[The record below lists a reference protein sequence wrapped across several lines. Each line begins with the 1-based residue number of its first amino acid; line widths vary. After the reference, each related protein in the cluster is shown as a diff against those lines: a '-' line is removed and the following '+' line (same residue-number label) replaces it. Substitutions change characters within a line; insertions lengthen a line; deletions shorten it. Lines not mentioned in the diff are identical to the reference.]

1 MSNNIKDTICVFA
14 WDYPVL
20 NLSRNELRYC
30 CRARPQTLSN
40 DDFKL
45 GTALFNNF
53 IPIKQVR
60 KDLLT
65 GVKNA
70 DCDSCWSI
78 EASGGKGPR
87 SRFDIFVNFVIKNQ
101 VWPELSKE
109 QVIEKLHSLTNEEIE
124 TLVNLES
131 VRMIEISLGNTCD
144 LKCMYCNHHY
154 SSQWATESLKY
165 GEIHIQDV
173 ERELPRIKDTIYE
186 DLWWAWFDK
195 SAGSNASTINFIG
208 GEPLIIDKF
217 YSYSDRIIDFYEN
230 NLTNNSWRDISIVTN
245 FNTPVKLYNKFL
257 TTVKKITAS
266 KQLKL
271 DFNVSCEAIDGR
283 AEFIR
288 TGTDWALMV
297 NNIDKFL
304 AFINENDPSQ
314 SRIIF
319 NFQIALNALC
329 ISDLP
334 NFFKFVI
341 KLQKDTGRRI
351 HLRPN
356 QIAYP
361 EWLNPYILPPSYAKY
376 IDESIAIIEEETKI
390 INDHSKYSPFGR
402 WEAYVSFLKTIKQG
416 IENPNKNNNAK
427 KEFVINIDK
436 LASRRN
442 LNFNKTFP
450 EMIEFYNE
458 CKLLSITK

>member
-1 MSNNIKDTICVFA
+1 MNNIKDTICIFA

-30 CRARPQTLSN
+30 CRARSHTLSD

-45 GTALFNNF
+45 GTSLFNNF
-53 IPIKQVR
+53 TPIKEVR
-60 KDLLT
+60 RDLLS

-70 DCDSCWSI
+70 NCNSCWSI
-78 EASGGKGPR
+78 EASGGQGPR
-87 SRFDIFVNFVIKNQ
+87 SRFDSFVNFVMKNQ

-109 QVIEKLHSLTNEEIE
+109 QVIEKLQSLTNEEIE

-144 LKCMYCNHHY
+144 LKCMYCHHHY

-165 GEIHIQDV
+165 GEIRIQDV
-173 ERELPRIKDTIYE
+173 ERELPRITDTIYE
-186 DLWWAWFDK
+186 DLWWAWFDN
-195 SAGSNASTINFIG
+195 SAGSSASAINFIG

-230 NLTNNSWRDISIVTN
+230 NLTNEHWRNISIVTN

-271 DFNVSCEAIDGR
+271 DFNVSCESIGSR

-288 TGTDWALMV
+288 TGTDWPLMV

-304 AFINENDPSQ
+304 TFINEHDPTQ
-314 SRIIF
+314 FRIIF

-334 NFFKFVI
+334 NFIKFVI
-341 KLQKDTGRRI
+341 KLQRDTGRRI

-361 EWLNPYILPPSYAKY
+361 EWLNPYILPTSYAAY
-376 IDESIAIIEEETKI
+376 IDESIAILEEETKI
-390 INDHSKYSPFGR
+390 INDHAKYSPFGR
-402 WEAYVSFLKTIKQG
+402 WDAYISFLKTIKQG
-416 IENPNKNNNAK
+416 IENPNKNIKAR
-427 KEFVINIDK
+427 KEFVKNIDK
-436 LASRRN
+436 LTSRRN
-442 LNFNKTFP
+442 LDFATTFP
-450 EMIEFYNE
+450 EMVDFYHE
-458 CKLLSITK
+458 CKLLAVAK